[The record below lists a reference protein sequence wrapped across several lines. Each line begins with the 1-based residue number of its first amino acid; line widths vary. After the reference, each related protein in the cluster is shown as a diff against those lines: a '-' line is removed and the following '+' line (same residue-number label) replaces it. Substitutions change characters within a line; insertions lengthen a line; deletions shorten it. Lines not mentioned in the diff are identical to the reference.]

1 MDLMDHYSRF
11 ISAKETLKFYR
22 LLDFSICL
30 FWSWGQYVIIQVL
43 FSKVKHSIIEHDFN
57 DLFYSSASQ

>member
-11 ISAKETLKFYR
+11 ISAKETPMFYR

-30 FWSWGQYVIIQVL
+30 FLSWGQYVIIQEL
-43 FSKVKHSIIEHDFN
+43 FSIVKHSIIEHDFN
-57 DLFYSSASQ
+57 DLFYFFASQ